1 MYWAIVVGYKSQM
14 TKSSLKVT
22 TGQWMLLYQFVQSQ
36 LYVLQ
41 TVVLVIYGKVK
52 LSRKAAIL
60 FQVLEKK
67 NDVSLFITDTCM

>member
-1 MYWAIVVGYKSQM
+1 
-14 TKSSLKVT
+14 
-22 TGQWMLLYQFVQSQ
+22 MLLYQFVQSQ

-41 TVVLVIYGKVK
+41 TVVFVIYGKVK

>member
-14 TKSSLKVT
+14 TNSSLKVT